1 MLKNRILYI
10 MPSLSGGGAEKVL
23 IDVLKYTDYSKYD
36 VDLCLIINR
45 GVYLDEIP
53 SFVNRKC
60 VYCENDGLLYKLHF
74 VLAKYF
80 NISCFQLYRINRV
93 VEQNY
98 DVIIS
103 FMEGISVKFHSYVL
117 NKGRTNV
124 SWIHIDL
131 LTKHYT
137 NHYFYSFLE
146 ERSIYKRMD
155 KIAFVSD
162 DAKRGFVKLFNV
174 DGQLTTIY
182 NPIDREN
189 IVLLSKKNVIDKNR
203 FTICSVGRLMPQKA
217 YDRMVR
223 LAYHLKKNNVDVD
236 FWILGTG
243 YLEAELRRLARDL
256 SVEDMVHFLGFKS
269 NPYPYIAASD
279 LFLSTSMTEGYPLVI
294 CEALCLGKP
303 IIATAVSGSKEIL
316 ADSEYGLLSEE
327 DDDSLLKN
335 TLRMITNN
343 SLREY
348 YSNRAVEKSLDFD
361 VQSTV
366 DNIYKFIKQ

>member
-1 MLKNRILYI
+1 
-10 MPSLSGGGAEKVL
+10 
-23 IDVLKYTDYSKYD
+23 
-36 VDLCLIINR
+36 
-45 GVYLDEIP
+45 
-53 SFVNRKC
+53 
-60 VYCENDGLLYKLHF
+60 
-74 VLAKYF
+74 
-80 NISCFQLYRINRV
+80 
-93 VEQNY
+93 
-98 DVIIS
+98 
-103 FMEGISVKFHSYVL
+103 
-117 NKGRTNV
+117 
-124 SWIHIDL
+124 
-131 LTKHYT
+131 
-137 NHYFYSFLE
+137 
-146 ERSIYKRMD
+146 
-155 KIAFVSD
+155 
-162 DAKRGFVKLFNV
+162 
-174 DGQLTTIY
+174 
-182 NPIDREN
+182 
-189 IVLLSKKNVIDKNR
+189 
-203 FTICSVGRLMPQKA
+203 MPQKA

>member
-1 MLKNRILYI
+1 

-23 IDVLKYTDYSKYD
+23 INILKYTDYSKYD
-36 VDLCLIINR
+36 VDLCLIVNR

-53 SFVNRKC
+53 SSVNRKC
-60 VYCENDGLLYKLHF
+60 VYNENDILLYKLHF
-74 VLAKYF
+74 ILAKYF
-80 NISCFQLYRINRV
+80 NISCFQSHRVNRV

-117 NKGRTNV
+117 NKCGANV

-131 LTKHYT
+131 LAKHYT
-137 NHYFYSFLE
+137 SRYFYSFSE
-146 ERSIYKRMD
+146 EWSIYKRMD

-162 DAKRGFVKLFNV
+162 DAKKSFVKLFNIN
-174 DGQLTTIY
+174 GQLTTIY
-182 NPIDREN
+182 NPIDKEN

-203 FTICSVGRLMPQKA
+203 FTICSVGRLTPQKA

-243 YLEAELRRLARDL
+243 YLETELKRLARDL
-256 SVEDMVHFLGFKS
+256 SVEDMVHFFGFKS
-269 NPYPYIAASD
+269 NPYPYIVASD

-327 DDDSLLKN
+327 DDNSLLKN
-335 TLRMITNN
+335 TLRMITDS
-343 SLREY
+343 SLREH
-348 YSNRAVEKSLDFD
+348 YSNQAMTKSIDFD
-361 VQSTV
+361 IHSTV
-366 DNIYKFIKQ
+366 DNIYKFIIQ